1 MQRTNYDR
9 IFAGGSLLQIHLRTI
24 TLLATRTMR
33 ELRHGSFRE
42 VFFGNGSPR
51 VHLFGSMVNVRSS
64 TVSPLVRSQADGIM
78 YSKPDQARVFSGL

>member
-9 IFAGGSLLQIHLRTI
+9 IFAGGSLLQIHLRAI

-33 ELRHGSFRE
+33 ELRHGSLRE
-42 VFFGNGSPR
+42 VFLGNGSPQ

-64 TVSPLVRSQADGIM
+64 AASPLVLSDGIV
-78 YSKPDQARVFSGL
+78 YRKPDQARVFSGL